1 MYHSRA
7 EIFSGDRIRVTG
19 ATKGRQSIDP
29 WRAWMESGAWILR
42 KLKRKR
48 KDGRDDVFID
58 RGGIFRLLAVPFE
71 AAVRE

>member
-19 ATKGRQSIDP
+19 ATKGRQSID
-29 WRAWMESGAWILR
+29 RWMESGAWILR

-48 KDGRDDVFID
+48 KDGRDDVFI
-58 RGGIFRLLAVPFE
+58 E
-71 AAVRE
+71 

>member
-29 WRAWMESGAWILR
+29 WMESGAWILR

-58 RGGIFRLLAVPFE
+58 RGEIFRLLAIPFE